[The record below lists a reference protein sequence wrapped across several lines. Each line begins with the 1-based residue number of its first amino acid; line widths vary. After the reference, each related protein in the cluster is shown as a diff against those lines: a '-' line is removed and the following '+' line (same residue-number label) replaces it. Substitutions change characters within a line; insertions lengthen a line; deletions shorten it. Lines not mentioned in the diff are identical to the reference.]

1 MEIQYH
7 IAGFF
12 ARRYTV
18 PMITL
23 HKNNH
28 LVWVDLE
35 NPTSED
41 IASII
46 KEYAVHPTWASELL
60 SPSERAK
67 TDTNETT
74 FYAVLHYPNHPSRH
88 SDGREIEVDYIVS
101 EKFLITAH
109 YTPIDTFIEF
119 EKKFDVA
126 SSLDRMQIKTGA
138 ELFLSLNNQLY
149 RGLREELEP
158 FRKEAKKIESEIFQ
172 GHEFHMVKE
181 VSMLGSRLL
190 DFRQSLR
197 PHKIILK
204 SLEFQAPKLFPHVL
218 ATEDKI
224 FREYFR
230 VESALE
236 NIRELLKELRDTND
250 SLLTAKNNE
259 VTKKLTLMAF
269 VTFPLTLVATILLA
283 HNAPSMFQ
291 GINGFWTIVG
301 ILVVLFLGMQI
312 YFTYKKWI

>member
-1 MEIQYH
+1 
-7 IAGFF
+7 
-12 ARRYTV
+12 
-18 PMITL
+18 MITT
-23 HKNNH
+23 HTYKH
-28 LVWVDLE
+28 LTWIDLE

-41 IASII
+41 IAAVI
-46 KEYAVHPTWASELL
+46 KDYEIHPTWANELL
-60 SPSERAK
+60 VPSERAK
-67 TDTNETT
+67 TDTIDHA
-74 FYAVLHYPNHPSRH
+74 FYAVLHYPDHPSNKH
-88 SDGREIEVDYIVS
+88 ESGELEVDYIVA

-109 YTPIDTFIEF
+109 YAPIDTFIEF
-119 EKKFDVA
+119 EKQFEVA
-126 SSLDRMQIKTGA
+126 STLDRLHIKTGA
-138 ELFLSLNNQLY
+138 ELFLALNNQLY

-190 DFRQSLR
+190 DFKQSMR

-204 SLEFQAPKLFPHVL
+204 SLEFQAPKLFPHAL
-218 ATEDKI
+218 ANEDKI

-230 VESALE
+230 VEAALE
-236 NIRELLKELRDTND
+236 NVRELLKELRETND

-269 VTFPLTLVATILLA
+269 VTFPLTLVATVLLA
-283 HNAPSMFQ
+283 HNAPSFFY
-291 GINGFWTIVG
+291 GVHGFWVTVI
-301 ILVVLFLGMQI
+301 ILVVLFIFMQI